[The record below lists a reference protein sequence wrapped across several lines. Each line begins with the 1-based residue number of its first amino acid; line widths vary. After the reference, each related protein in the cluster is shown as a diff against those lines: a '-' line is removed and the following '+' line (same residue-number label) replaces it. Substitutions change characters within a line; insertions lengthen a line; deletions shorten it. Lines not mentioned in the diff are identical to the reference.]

1 MTPTSLLVLLT
12 LFLAYAVFRAVVYFR
27 SKRPAFGIAVC
38 FVIAIVLF
46 EIVRLIMGMTGQ
58 AS

>member
-1 MTPTSLLVLLT
+1 MTQTTLLVLMC

-27 SKRPAFGIAVC
+27 TKRPAFGIAVV

-46 EIVRLIMGMTGQ
+46 EMARLIMNMQ
-58 AS
+58 SKA

>member
-1 MTPTSLLVLLT
+1 MTPTQLLILLS

-46 EIVRLIMGMTGQ
+46 EMSRLILDMV
-58 AS
+58 AI